1 MSAASISSARIAWSA
16 STLRFSA
23 AANSSRERPSSS
35 ARIST
40 GEGVDAGSAVVSA
53 VGSVVT
59 SAVGSAVDSAV
70 GSAVG
75 SAVASASCVS
85 SGAGSSG
92 AGSAGAST
100 ADSAGGSLSVT
111 ASEDAAISAISAPP
125 VASSVAIAGAPVISS
140 DAQVIAAR
148 MRSQNCFIF
157 TPPMSIIIHLSF
169 LIITSMHELDKRAA
183 GINTGQRIGSL
194 QVLG

>member
-23 AANSSRERPSSS
+23 AASSSRERPSSS
-35 ARIST
+35 ARISA
-40 GEGVDAGSAVVSA
+40 GEGVDAGSAVASA
-53 VGSVVT
+53 VG

-92 AGSAGAST
+92 AASAGASA

-140 DAQVIAAR
+140 AAQVIAAR

-183 GINTGQRIGSL
+183 GINAGQRIGSL